1 MFDYPIF
8 QNIDTTNPYADCFN
22 GHPIGETD
30 EIHEEEGGVRIC
42 GIQATISPQGVRSLD
57 FQAFEAKLCTT
68 IALEV

>member
-22 GHPIGETD
+22 GHPNGETD
-30 EIHEEEGGVRIC
+30 EIHEEEDGG
-42 GIQATISPQGVRSLD
+42 GIQATISPQDVRSLD